1 MRESYRLSLNSGSIM
16 QEEDVN
22 EEALL
27 HPNDVELIGDVDEIM
42 QQFIRGLDEELM
54 RSLLSNNDQL

>member
-1 MRESYRLSLNSGSIM
+1 MRESYRLSLNSDSILRD
-16 QEEDVN
+16 EDVN

-42 QQFIRGLDEELM
+42 Q
-54 RSLLSNNDQL
+54 

>member
-1 MRESYRLSLNSGSIM
+1 LRD
-16 QEEDVN
+16 EDVN

-54 RSLLSNNDQL
+54 RSLLSSDDPL